1 MNVSSDRTSEF
12 ARDLGDAVRRNP
24 VSAALIGMGMV
35 WLFAGRNRLSDPIQR
50 VSGVAD
56 AAQDVWRG
64 ATSNVKAGSD
74 GVQERIAAASD
85 AVRNTGANLVEG
97 ISDRGSRFAESMSDY
112 AGSIPDA
119 AGSMLGDIK
128 TNMSEMFRA
137 QPLALGAV
145 GLAIGAAIAASL
157 PRTETE
163 TEYLGETSD
172 FVQQKASEIA
182 AAKAREAANLGE
194 KVVDAMADE
203 ARKQGLTTEGLKSTA
218 SELSEK
224 VSRVAGSRELS
235 TPQQ

>member
-1 MNVSSDRTSEF
+1 MNVSSDRTSDF

-35 WLFAGRNRLSDPIQR
+35 WLFAGRNRFSGPIKG
-50 VSGVAD
+50 VTGVAD

-64 ATSNVKAGSD
+64 AASNMKTGSD
-74 GVQERIAAASD
+74 GIQERVAAASD
-85 AVRNTGANLVEG
+85 TVRNTGASLVEG
-97 ISDRGSRFAESMSDY
+97 ISDRGTRFAESMSDY

-145 GLAIGAAIAASL
+145 GLAIGAAIAASI

-172 FVQQKASEIA
+172 FVKQKASEIA

-203 ARKQGLTTEGLKSTA
+203 ARKQGLAGEGLKSTA

-224 VSRVAGSRELS
+224 VSRVARLGETS
-235 TPQQ
+235 TPKR